1 MIATIS
7 TVDQVQFQFQ
17 IPPEVLTLALDKE
30 VSAQVLTWDSCGT
43 CEYQPS
49 EIIKLESKED
59 MLRFVLTNGRATV
72 LSANQFL
79 NYWELIQANKRELID
94 ADQPTQEMI
103 VEMAKTSGTAIW
115 EQGTKLGYVAQYR
128 KQFYAVGEVLVYAK
142 GFQYSYSRHGSF
154 QLACDALVEQSWV
167 EEVA

>member
-7 TVDQVQFQFQ
+7 TIDQVQS
-17 IPPEVLTLALDKE
+17 ISPEIMALALDKT
-30 VSAQVLTWDSCGT
+30 VAAQVLTWDSCGT

-59 MLRFVLTNGRATV
+59 MLRFRLTDGRATV
-72 LSANQFL
+72 LSADQFL
-79 NYWELIQANKRELID
+79 NYWEQIQATKAESEPN
-94 ADQPTQEMI
+94 QETI
-103 VEMAKTSGTAIW
+103 VALAKQQGTAIW

-128 KQFYAVGEVLVYAK
+128 KSFYAVGETLVYAK
-142 GFQYSYSRHGSF
+142 GFQYSYSRHSSF
-154 QLACDALVEQSWV
+154 QMAVDSLIEQSY